1 MDADEFLGELLPLA
15 DEEDVGD
22 VDVEA
27 AADLLLDDVALEDN
41 CKSTLSHLMNGL
53 NIVLLL
59 FKSILSNSFALM
71 LYLFFKFLLYFVI

>member
-1 MDADEFLGELLPLA
+1 MSDVDADEFLGELLPLA

-27 AADLLLDDVALEDN
+27 AADLPLDDVVLEDN

-53 NIVLLL
+53 NIV
-59 FKSILSNSFALM
+59 FASF
-71 LYLFFKFLLYFVI
+71 